1 MKEILVLSKEVCRQI
16 YETYD
21 ESFPFMCVSSE
32 GCVKFEIPDGC
43 VLAVVVKDWDDV
55 VIVKEVK

>member
-1 MKEILVLSKEVCRQI
+1 MKAYIVGE
-16 YETYD
+16 
-21 ESFPFMCVSSE
+21 
-32 GCVKFEIPDGC
+32 PDGC